1 MEKDN
6 QILKW
11 AEDMNSHF
19 SKEDRQMANKLRKM
33 LNITNHQ
40 ESANQN
46 YNVTS
51 SHTCHNGHHQREK
64 KQEMLAR
71 MWIEENPCALLAGTY
86 SGVAGME
93 NRFPQKIKNRTT
105 GRSTNSTPG
114 YSSKENKD
122 TKTIHASSFI
132 AALFT

>member
-46 YNVTS
+46 YNVT
-51 SHTCHNGHHQREK
+51 
-64 KQEMLAR
+64 
-71 MWIEENPCALLAGTY
+71 
-86 SGVAGME
+86 
-93 NRFPQKIKNRTT
+93 
-105 GRSTNSTPG
+105 
-114 YSSKENKD
+114 
-122 TKTIHASSFI
+122 
-132 AALFT
+132 